1 MYQGFFNT
9 NNTREASTEAAVFG
23 CNVLR
28 ALVLS
33 FLSPLVADVKNADHA
48 VALGRVAWG
57 ACLDRYKK
65 YCKQD
70 PQRRVFVPITIK
82 SFFHAL
88 DLRCPSLLGYVAY
101 MVPNADWCPLLWT
114 HAEQIISI
122 SDANCL
128 DIVLGKALRQYEK
141 AKEKENRSSSVVQ
154 LTYELFLS
162 KSFQM
167 MYQTKYYDNNLFDVL
182 FDQIWM
188 HNTDMMFAVFEN
200 GIEELIAHALF
211 TNSDMLRILLHK
223 QVQLHASDVEAAV
236 YANNSGVL
244 GVLREFQLLNA

>member
-1 MYQGFFNT
+1 MYQPFFYT
-9 NNTREASTEAAVFG
+9 NDTQKELKGAAVFG

-33 FLSPLVADVKNADHA
+33 FISPLIADVKSADHA
-48 VALGRVAWG
+48 VALGGAAWTK
-57 ACLDRYKK
+57 CLDRYIK

-70 PQRRVFVPITIK
+70 PQRRVFVPLTIK

-88 DLRCPSLLGYVAY
+88 DLESSSLLGYVAHK
-101 MVPNADWCPLLWT
+101 VPDADWCPLLWT

-128 DIVLGKALRQYEK
+128 DIVLGKALQQYEK
-141 AKEKENRSSSVVQ
+141 AKEMENRANSVVQ

-167 MYQTKYYDNNLFDVL
+167 MYQRKYYDNNLFDVL

-188 HNTDMMFAVFEN
+188 HNTDMMFTVFEN

-211 TNSDMLRILLHK
+211 NNAGMLRIMLHK
-223 QVQLHASDVEAAV
+223 QVRLHASDVEAAV
-236 YANNSGVL
+236 YANNAGVL
-244 GVLREFQLLNA
+244 DVLREFQLLNA